1 MGISKEIIKRIAPFM
16 KSRGFARSGQTH
28 YYYIANNI
36 AFYVTFET
44 PTGLTYVTAHIMP
57 LYIPCEFRYL
67 SYGNR
72 LNDIGDIKLPL
83 LNKDSDEGTIDVWC
97 KLLCH
102 SIDQYIIPFFQKIET
117 ADKLLAFSDNY
128 RFSPD
133 SYIRCSKLDILRLR
147 MFTFL
152 YVGDLVNTASVI
164 TCYREALGGTS
175 HLADHVLQ
183 TYYDEINMVVSIMQT
198 QESREEFFAQVENNT
213 RKIIQ

>member
-1 MGISKEIIKRIAPFM
+1 MAISGEINKRIAPFM
-16 KSRGFARSGQTH
+16 KSRGFIRSGQTR
-28 YYYIANNI
+28 YYYIANSI
-36 AFYVTFET
+36 AFCVIFET

-72 LNDIGDIKLPL
+72 LNHIRDINLPL
-83 LNKDSDEGTIDVWC
+83 LYKDSEEDTIDAWC
-97 KLLCH
+97 KLLCN
-102 SIDQYIIPFFQKIET
+102 SIDQYIIPFFKTIET

-152 YVGDLVNTASVI
+152 YVGDFVNTASVI
-164 TCYREALGGTS
+164 TRYREVLGETTY
-175 HLADHVLQ
+175 LADHVIQ
-183 TYYDEINMVVSIMQT
+183 MYYDEINTVESVMQT

-213 RKIIQ
+213 RKII

>member
-1 MGISKEIIKRIAPFM
+1 MAISREINKRMAPFM
-16 KSRGFARSGQTH
+16 KSRGFTRSGQTR

-36 AFYVTFET
+36 AFCVTFET
-44 PTGLTYVTAHIMP
+44 PTGLTYVIAHIMP

-72 LNDIGDIKLPL
+72 LNHIRDIKLPL
-83 LNKDSDEGTIDVWC
+83 LNKDSDEATIDAWC

-102 SIDQYIIPFFQKIET
+102 NIDQYIIPFFKKIET
-117 ADKLLAFSDNY
+117 ADKLLVFSDNY

-152 YVGDLVNTASVI
+152 YVGDLVNTVSVI
-164 TCYREALGGTS
+164 TCYREALSSTS
-175 HLADHVLQ
+175 YLADHVLQ
-183 TYYDEINMVVSIMQT
+183 MYYEEINIIESLMRT
-198 QESREEFFAQVENNT
+198 QESRDEFFSQVENNT

>member
-1 MGISKEIIKRIAPFM
+1 MAISREINKRIAPFM
-16 KSRGFARSGQTH
+16 KSRGFTRSGQTR

-36 AFYVTFET
+36 AFCVTFET

-57 LYIPCEFRYL
+57 LYIPCEYRYL

-72 LNDIGDIKLPL
+72 LDDIGDIKLPL
-83 LNKDSDEGTIDVWC
+83 LNKDCDEDTIDAWC

-102 SIDQYIIPFFQKIET
+102 SIDQYIIPFFQEIET

-164 TCYREALGGTS
+164 TYYREALAGTRY
-175 HLADHVLQ
+175 LADHVIQ
-183 TYYDEINMVVSIMQT
+183 MYNDEISTVESIMRT
-198 QESREEFFAQVENNT
+198 QESRDEFFSQVENNT

>member
-1 MGISKEIIKRIAPFM
+1 MTISKEINKRIAPFM
-16 KSRGFARSGQTH
+16 KSRGFIRSGQTR
-28 YYYIANNI
+28 YYYIANSI
-36 AFYVTFET
+36 AFCVIFET

-72 LNDIGDIKLPL
+72 LDDIGDIKLPL
-83 LNKDSDEGTIDVWC
+83 LNKNSDEDTIDAWC
-97 KLLCH
+97 KLLYH
-102 SIDQYIIPFFQKIET
+102 SIDQYIIPFFKKIET

-152 YVGDLVNTASVI
+152 YVGDFVNTASVI
-164 TCYREALGGTS
+164 TRYREVLGETTY
-175 HLADHVLQ
+175 LAGHIIQ
-183 TYYDEINMVVSIMQT
+183 MYYDEINMVESIMQT
-198 QESREEFFAQVENNT
+198 EELRKEFFSQVENNT
-213 RKIIQ
+213 KKIIQ

>member
-1 MGISKEIIKRIAPFM
+1 MTISKEINKRIAPFM
-16 KSRGFARSGQTH
+16 KSRGFIRSGQTR
-28 YYYIANNI
+28 YYYIANSI
-36 AFYVTFET
+36 AFCVIFET

-72 LNDIGDIKLPL
+72 LDDIGDIKLPL
-83 LNKDSDEGTIDVWC
+83 LNKNSDEDTIDAWC
-97 KLLCH
+97 KLLYH
-102 SIDQYIIPFFQKIET
+102 SIDQYIIPFFKKIET

-152 YVGDLVNTASVI
+152 YVGDFVNTASVI
-164 TCYREALGGTS
+164 TRYREALGSTS
-175 HLADHVLQ
+175 YLSDRVIQML
-183 TYYDEINMVVSIMQT
+183 DEEINMVASLMQ
-198 QESREEFFAQVENNT
+198 EKDLAKEFCASVEINI
-213 RKIIQ
+213 RKILQ